1 MNQQPILKPI
11 AIASMLMLVG
21 ALPAAQRSDT
31 EGIKETE
38 AFVKAGEKTSQSIAA
53 DAKLHIQHTLD
64 AYNALVT
71 QPSKDMKGDYK
82 KLLKTVKD
90 MNDKVASARQE
101 VTSME
106 TVGST
111 YFTGRSGSIKNIQDA
126 SLREK
131 AEKRLSD
138 NQSAYTGVLAS
149 FREAGQTLEPMRK
162 DLGDQIT
169 YLGSELT
176 PGGTASLKPQA
187 EKLNQRGTDVFTKI
201 DAALKTAN
209 SYFESLRPTKS

>member
-1 MNQQPILKPI
+1 MNRQLILKPI
-11 AIASMLMLVG
+11 AIASMLMLVC

-38 AFVKAGEKTSQSIAA
+38 AFVKAGEKTSQSIA

-82 KLLKTVKD
+82 KLLKEVKD

-111 YFTGRSGSIKNIQDA
+111 YFSGRAGSIKNIQDA

-131 AEKRLSD
+131 AQKRLTD

-201 DAALKTAN
+201 DTALKSAN